1 MLRED
6 LEKAKG
12 EEIIAELSKISGE
25 RQRWSEALKREEAKF
40 AVEREKFELLL
51 EQDRSKLNAASTEI
65 ERQRRQNE

>member
-25 RQRWSEALKREEAKF
+25 RQRWSEALKREEAKS

-51 EQDRSKLNAASTEI
+51 EQDRSKLLAASTEI